1 MAEVMERVVGQ
12 AAASVRST
20 AARTAMVVEVGG
32 VRVESAHARTANACS
47 DSGSDSDSDTSS
59 VRETLTHQHAPNP
72 NSLKRLFEAER
83 VERTEA

>member
-32 VRVESAHARTANACS
+32 VRVESAHARTVNSCGSSA
-47 DSGSDSDSDTSS
+47 SDSDSSS
-59 VRETLTHQHAPNP
+59 VRETLTKHTPWVVSRAFLKLSAW
-72 NSLKRLFEAER
+72 NSLRRAI
-83 VERTEA
+83 